1 MYLENVKVD
10 FVACYQIAG
19 KKKNDPPK
27 KHETS
32 FGTFVLETGLTPDEL
47 GNIIDAVLKTFD
59 GDYVEARVSLITSN
73 I

>member
-32 FGTFVLETGLTPDEL
+32 FGTFVLEYYGAS
-47 GNIIDAVLKTFD
+47 GALKLERF
-59 GDYVEARVSLITSN
+59 VK
-73 I
+73 